1 MKKASLFVIML
12 LTILCITS
20 CSTVEKDVNPD
31 SIVLNSIEGLNEQ
44 IVLNLAK
51 PTAGEYTISYK
62 TVNAKEY
69 AVLDRELILDNGE
82 TLDCYILGLAK
93 GLYTVKV
100 EIGEGDTYA
109 RKSITDIDVEKQD
122 RSGYAHF
129 KREEGVGG
137 YNNDGTVKDGAVIL
151 YVNNENKNTITLD
164 IDGTTYT
171 GLVHVLQALEH
182 TEKPVIIRVTDK
194 ITTNQWCSKKFE
206 PRLADDSNMTDD
218 FFENTLSTEYGENLA
233 NLPTEI
239 YDRREGK
246 VYQYITTPDGIVA
259 TGTVEDG
266 IVSTIEFDGMMVYAD
281 DIKSNFFWIT
291 EANDVTIEGIGPDA
305 EFFQFGMLFDR
316 SNSIEIKNLT
326 FSRYPEDAL
335 CFRASVSLC
344 GPTEFGN
351 YWIHHNTFNGG
362 SIAWDLA
369 RSRGK
374 GDGSTDFD
382 NVTNY
387 TIAYNKYKLCGKAIL
402 MGATETS
409 CGMCVTLHHNYFYD
423 CVQRV
428 PYAMNGNVHSY
439 NNFYTGDNGP
449 VTVRGNG
456 YYFGEANHYTNKKS
470 IQILENAGGAAIK
483 SYGDWLANMTPPR
496 DVTTV
501 SAREEYVPNSCMPDG
516 VTDYSRFDTDP
527 ELFYYDA
534 ENNCSDVDVMLPA
547 AEVRAFVKTYA
558 GAGVYV
564 RLDIPYTIPSA
575 ETETTVN

>member
-1 MKKASLFVIML
+1 MKKTWIILILMALFS
-12 LTILCITS
+12 ITS
-20 CSTVEKDVNPD
+20 CGAPAVEEDVNPD
-31 SIVLNSIEGLNEQ
+31 GIVLNTIEGLNEQ

-51 PTAGEYTISYK
+51 PTVGEYTISYK
-62 TVNAKEY
+62 AVDAKEY

-93 GLYTVKV
+93 GLYTVKI
-100 EIGEGDTYA
+100 EMGEGDAYA
-109 RKSITDIDVEKQD
+109 RKSVTDIDVEKQD

-129 KREEGVGG
+129 KREAGVGG

-151 YVNNENKNTITLD
+151 YVNNENKNTVTLD
-164 IDGTTYT
+164 IKGTTYT

-182 TEKPVIIRVTDK
+182 MEEPVIIRVTDK
-194 ITTNQWCSKKFE
+194 ITTNQWNSKPFE
-206 PRLADDSNMTDD
+206 PRLADDSNLTDD
-218 FFENTLSTEYGENLA
+218 FFENTFSTQYGENLA

-239 YDRREGK
+239 HDRREGK
-246 VYQYITTPDGIVA
+246 VYQYITTPDGIEY
-259 TGTVEDG
+259 TGTVENG
-266 IVSTIEFDGMMVYAD
+266 YVHTVEFDGDVVYAD
-281 DIKSNFFWIT
+281 DISPNYFRIMG
-291 EANDVTIEGIGPDA
+291 ANDVTIEGVGPDA
-305 EFFQFGMLFDR
+305 EFFQFGMLFDQ

-326 FSRYPEDAL
+326 FSKYPEDAL
-335 CFRASVSLC
+335 CFRASVSVC
-344 GPTEFGN
+344 GPTEYGN
-351 YWIHHNTFNGG
+351 YWVHNNTFNGG
-362 SIAWDLA
+362 SAIWDLG

-374 GDGSTDFD
+374 GDGTTDFD

-387 TIAYNKYKLCGKAIL
+387 TIAYNKYKFGGKAIL

-409 CGMCVTLHHNYFYD
+409 CGMCVTLHHNYFYE
-423 CVQRV
+423 CVERV

-439 NNFYTGDNGP
+439 NNFYTGNNGP

-470 IQILENAGGAAIK
+470 IKILENAGGAAIK
-483 SYGDWLANMTPPR
+483 SYGDWFENRNPPT

-558 GAGVYV
+558 GAGIYV
-564 RLDIPYTIPSA
+564 RLNIPYSA
-575 ETETTVN
+575 PTLAE